1 MAFDK
6 EVMMR
11 CVTLSGDMFD
21 PVGTLTGGM
30 YVRVKHTHTH
40 AHAHTHVI

>member
-6 EVMMR
+6 DVMVR

-30 YVRVKHTHTH
+30 HLLYTHATH
-40 AHAHTHVI
+40 AHTYIHT

>member
-6 EVMMR
+6 DVMIR

-21 PVGTLTGGM
+21 PVGTLTGGT
-30 YVRVKHTHTH
+30 YVYT
-40 AHAHTHVI
+40 